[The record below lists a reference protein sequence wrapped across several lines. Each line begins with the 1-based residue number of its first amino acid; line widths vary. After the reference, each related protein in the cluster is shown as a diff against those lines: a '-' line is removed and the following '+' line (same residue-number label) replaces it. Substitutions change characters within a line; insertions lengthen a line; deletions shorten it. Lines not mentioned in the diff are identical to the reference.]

1 MPIDVS
7 KMNMPE
13 LLKHVSELPAK
24 DRAPALKA
32 ISNLIPTLKTI
43 LLYTYHK
50 NVKLELPEGTP
61 PYRQMETPENM
72 GHNRLPKEMRKFQ
85 YFLPNN
91 GLNAMKRERIFIE
104 MLESLDPEEA
114 KLVLMIKDKKI
125 TYKGITR
132 KLVEEALPDLFIGE
146 QQN

>member
-1 MPIDVS
+1 MSIDVS
-7 KMNMPE
+7 KMNIPE

-50 NVKLELPEGTP
+50 NVKFELPEGVP

-72 GHNRLPKEMRKFQ
+72 GHNRLPKEIRKFQ

-91 GLNAMKRERIFIE
+91 GLNVVRRERIFIDL
-104 MLESLDPEEA
+104 LESLDPEEA

-132 KLVEEALPDLFIGE
+132 KLVEEALPDLFVGE
-146 QQN
+146 Q

>member
-13 LLKHVSELPAK
+13 LLKHISELPAK
-24 DRAPALKA
+24 DRAPALKVIA
-32 ISNLIPTLKTI
+32 GLIPTLKQI
-43 LLYTYHK
+43 LQFTYHK
-50 NVKLELPEGTP
+50 NVNLELPDGVP
-61 PYRQMETPENM
+61 PYKQMETPENM

-91 GLNAMKRERIFIE
+91 KLNAIKREKIFIE

-132 KLVEEALPDLFIGE
+132 KLVEEALPELFVGE
-146 QQN
+146 Q